1 MSGSRKKL
9 LLNTVS
15 VKLGCGT
22 CRRPKLSRIFHPKP
36 KPTNQPTYQNHKKH
50 YNNFSSSSSAQ
61 WGDSTS
67 TTPTNTNTN
76 ATFSP
81 YVDSSHFSDSDSY
94 VKAARTVGGLGR
106 AGKEGV
112 AVEKDSEDPYL
123 DFRHS
128 MLQMIL
134 ENEIYSKQDLREL
147 LSCFL
152 QLNSPHHH
160 GVIVRAFTEIWNGV
174 FSVRSN
180 SHINRKPREF

>member
-1 MSGSRKKL
+1 MSATRKKL

-22 CRRPKLSRIFHPKP
+22 CRRPKLYRIFHPKP
-36 KPTNQPTYQNHKKH
+36 KPTYQNHKNR
-50 YNNFSSSSSAQ
+50 YNHFSSSSSSA
-61 WGDSTS
+61 

-76 ATFSP
+76 ITFSP
-81 YVDSSHFSDSDSY
+81 YVDSSHFSDSDF
-94 VKAARTVGGLGR
+94 KAARTVGGLGR

-112 AVEKDSEDPYL
+112 AVEKDSDDPYL

-174 FSVRSN
+174 FSTRSN
-180 SHINRKPREF
+180 SHVHRKPREF